1 MEEAVYICSWRQT
14 SRGFTFWVTSR
25 PEFRAEGPTIG
36 EAEEGLI
43 EVIMSGGGA
52 MHPVIEFNPP
62 LPKSDL
68 EAQYSQPELYLIG
81 GDDSFDPGGPG
92 WLLFE
97 TPAER
102 EERLK
107 RNDSFFESPVGR
119 KCANAT
125 SPRSARP
132 LVVGAVSRRCDGAF
146 GHVGIQGNTC
156 HQIVSKDFLDLLTPN
171 EKAGLQLQRATST
184 GRASNFFE
192 LVGPAGPPFVA
203 VAGMEPRGW
212 RCAAC
217 THRTWGYW
225 VDGLAINSFIA
236 KADIPVTLLCSID
249 CRTESRAHHS
259 LAGSGT
265 TYLGTSRFAGISP
278 RSSAVGQPETKPVP

>member
-14 SRGFTFWVTSR
+14 SSGFTFWVTLR
-25 PEFRAEGPTIG
+25 PEFRAEGATIG
-36 EAEEGLI
+36 EAEERLI
-43 EVIMSGGGA
+43 EVIMSCGGA

-68 EAQYSQPELYLIG
+68 ETQYSQPELYLIG
-81 GDDSFDPGGPG
+81 GDDGFTPGGPG
-92 WLLFE
+92 WPPFE

-107 RNDSFFESPVGR
+107 WKDSFFESPVCR

-132 LVVGAVSRRCDGAF
+132 LVVVDVSRLCDGAF
-146 GHVGIQGNTC
+146 GSVGIQGTTW
-156 HQIVSKDFLDLLTPN
+156 HQIVSNDFLDLLTAN
-171 EKAGLQLQRATST
+171 EKAGLQLRRVTST

-203 VAGMEPRGW
+203 VAGMVPAGW

-217 THRTWGYW
+217 AYRRWGYW

-236 KADIPVTLLCSID
+236 KADIPATLLGVFTIGEPPEVC
-249 CRTESRAHHS
+249 
-259 LAGSGT
+259 LAATAARWKTLVGRKGT
-265 TYLGTSRFAGISP
+265 RGFVSQL
-278 RSSAVGQPETKPVP
+278 VGVVPDYG